1 MIRNIILCSAEALSD
16 ELDVPLEVSDVIV
29 NIDLDSVNNN
39 LDTIINYQEIINS
52 KIDNV
57 ITAIL
62 VVAII
67 LGVIFV
73 YKYVSKILGW

>member
-1 MIRNIILCSAEALSD
+1 MIRNIILDTAAALPE
-16 ELDVPLEVSDVIV
+16 ELEVPLEMPDVIV

-39 LDTIINYQEIINS
+39 LDILINYQEVINS

-57 ITAIL
+57 ITVLL

-67 LGVIFV
+67 LGVILV
-73 YKYVSKILGW
+73 YKFILKILGW